1 MLIGSSQAF
10 EKLVKEYQAPIRRL
24 FLNLTLG
31 DEMLSEDLA
40 QDTFLKAFNGWNS
53 FRHLSGTKTWLFR
66 IAYNVFYDYRR
77 SLHIA
82 EDIDSLETSH
92 PHYETDPSLRAD
104 IYKAMQKLSDIEKIC
119 VTLSLVEDQPI
130 KTVVRVTGLNEN
142 TVKSHIRRGREKM
155 ANFLKANDYGR

>member
-104 IYKAMQKLSDIEKIC
+104 IYEAMQKLSDIEKIC
-119 VTLSLVEDQPI
+119 VTLSAKIDYSACAECRLPYT
-130 KTVVRVTGLNEN
+130 KTNYLLTHKNIYSNGQ
-142 TVKSHIRRGREKM
+142 SC
-155 ANFLKANDYGR
+155 Y